1 MKKILHIV
9 NELNIGGSETALY
22 RQLLALTNQ
31 GYDFSVIVLTKPGY
45 YSEPI
50 KNLGIPIY
58 YLSINKSNLL
68 KTVYHLIV
76 LIKKIKPTIV
86 QTWLYHSDF
95 LGGIC
100 AKLCGVKKIIWGVR
114 CEGIQLKPTTR
125 YVKRVCALLS
135 WLVPDA
141 IITNSQA
148 ALRQHVRT
156 GYQSKKMHIIYNGFD
171 TELFSPAHALRM
183 TCAPELPTNAL
194 LIGTL
199 ARFHQDKDY
208 PSLIQAVDLVCAQ
221 YDNAYFLFCGQG
233 CDAQNAQLNAM
244 LEQVT
249 YRDRIILMGKTD
261 NAANYLNQLHIFILS
276 SQTESFPNCLG
287 EAMACGLA
295 CIATDVGEAR
305 ALLSETGLIVPR
317 NDPTQLA
324 SACLAM
330 LKKSPQERVQ
340 IGMAARQRIEHHYG
354 IARHQQQIQAL
365 YESA

>member
-22 RQLLALTNQ
+22 RQLLTLSKQ
-31 GYDFSVIVLTKPGY
+31 SYDFSVIVLTKPGY

-68 KTVYHLIV
+68 KTVYQLIV

-156 GYQSKKMHIIYNGFD
+156 GYQAKKMHIIYNGFD
-171 TELFSPAHALRM
+171 TELFSPAHARHPKCSEGSPKPGTVPERRRSLAALGM
-183 TCAPELPTNAL
+183 TCAPALPTNAL

-221 YDNAYFLFCGQG
+221 YDNVYFLFCGQG

-244 LEQVT
+244 LEQIT
-249 YRDRIILMGKTD
+249 YKDRVILMGKTD
-261 NAANYLNQLHIFILS
+261 SAANYLNQLHIFILS
-276 SQTESFPNCLG
+276 SQT
-287 EAMACGLA
+287 
-295 CIATDVGEAR
+295 
-305 ALLSETGLIVPR
+305 
-317 NDPTQLA
+317 
-324 SACLAM
+324 
-330 LKKSPQERVQ
+330 
-340 IGMAARQRIEHHYG
+340 
-354 IARHQQQIQAL
+354 
-365 YESA
+365 